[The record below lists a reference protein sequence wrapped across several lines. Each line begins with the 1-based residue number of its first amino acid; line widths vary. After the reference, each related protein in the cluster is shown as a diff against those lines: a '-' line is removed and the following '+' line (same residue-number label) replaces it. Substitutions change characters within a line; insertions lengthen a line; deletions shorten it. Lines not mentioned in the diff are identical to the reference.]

1 MANFFTDRVVEHPGR
16 ITLTPTGGSNE
27 YDVDRSEGT
36 VTTAGTPFNAS
47 TFNGMLDQYG
57 AWYGTCSTPANNSI
71 KEVVC
76 PGFTLVTGATIA
88 VHFEYASEYDG
99 SISLNVNSTGGKFVV
114 DYGQYYY
121 ANGRCA
127 WDSDQVIFFTYNGSN
142 WEIVSGPIITG
153 SQLGTLETNV
163 GIAHNSKGRLYAIIN
178 QLIPKK
184 GTQSGLTPVQVGTTQ
199 IYALITN
206 IPIAKPF
213 LAAYSTNRDGWIL
226 IPTVD
231 TRVSQSYWIL
241 IPATGT
247 LSGSY
252 DLIEYYID
260 VAL

>member
-16 ITLTPTGGSNE
+16 VTLTPTGGSNE
-27 YDVDRSEGT
+27 YDIDRSEGT
-36 VTTAGTPFNAS
+36 VTTAGTPFNAQ

-57 AWYGTCSTPANNSI
+57 AWYGNCTTAANTAA
-71 KEVVC
+71 KEVIC

-88 VHFEYASEYDG
+88 VHFAYGSEYDG
-99 SISLNVNSTGGKFVV
+99 QVTLNVNSTGAKNIL
-114 DYGQYYY
+114 DAGQYT
-121 ANGRCA
+121 AGQLRCA
-127 WDSDQVIFFTYNGSN
+127 WDDDQTIFFVYDGTF
-142 WEIVSGPIITG
+142 WEMVGGPIITD
-153 SQLGTLETNV
+153 SELDAIESALGLDTY
-163 GIAHNSKGRLYAIIN
+163 IGRLSAILN

-199 IYALITN
+199 IYALVTN
-206 IPIAKPF
+206 IPITKPF

-231 TRVSQSYWIL
+231 ARVSQNYWVL
-241 IPATGT
+241 IPAAGT

-252 DLIEYYID
+252 DVVEYYID